1 MGLCNWLLRYAVM
14 LSCAVRIPQPCPKW
28 WKKFRK
34 NHRNGDLIIIQYPI
48 LPLMIPLDRLI
59 ILIRTQHCS
68 TTTDLVL
75 VASAYNGG
83 RWSMMRILREDFGI
97 DHTQTHVPFLQNKN
111 PKNKIGNKFF
121 PFLSHPNQEGNA
133 NGQVFLPKTSPL
145 QPQCLAI

>member
-1 MGLCNWLLRYAVM
+1 
-14 LSCAVRIPQPCPKW
+14 
-28 WKKFRK
+28 
-34 NHRNGDLIIIQYPI
+34 
-48 LPLMIPLDRLI
+48 MIPLDRLI

-111 PKNKIGNKFF
+111 PKNKIGNKFS
-121 PFLSHPNQEGNA
+121 LSYHIPIKRETQMA
-133 NGQVFLPKTSPL
+133 KFFRQKRAPPPTAMPCYLSNGLFVQIRHLM
-145 QPQCLAI
+145 CLLITLFSIECFWAPTHHMI